1 MIRYGT
7 LGLIM
12 VVLLCITF
20 VDGSELESHVDI
32 SLVLSEVSELRDVV
46 IQNGRVVVIQQVIG

>member
-20 VDGSELESHVDI
+20 VDGSELEPHIGI
-32 SLVLSEVSELRDVV
+32 SLFLSEVSERREVV
-46 IQNGRVVVIQQVIG
+46 VQNGRVVVIQQVIC